1 MVESLG
7 SEFVTEIGSSGVMI
21 VDNFMKHFRVDHW

>member
-7 SEFVTEIGSSGVMI
+7 SEFGTEIGSSGVKI
-21 VDNFMKHFRVDHW
+21 VDNFMKNFKVDHW